1 MFLASEVREGIK
13 PATLVRHLAAIR
25 RAHLDKNETDPT
37 SAEVVRKALRGARRV
52 LGTAPVRKR
61 ALTVEQLRAMARAL
75 PKTRAGIRD
84 RAILLL
90 GFAAALRRSKLAAL
104 RVEDVDIAQHGMR
117 LELRRSKTDQEGSG
131 QSVFVPRGSTLCP
144 VRAVQDWLRI
154 SGIVD
159 GLLFRRIRKDSA
171 ILAEGMA
178 PHTIN
183 RLIKAAARRA
193 GIQYR
198 AIAGHSLRSGF
209 LTAAALRGAS
219 VWKLMQVSRHRSVA
233 ALQGYVRDRDGF
245 RDHAG
250 LGLL

>member
-1 MFLASEVREGIK
+1 M
-13 PATLVRHLAAIR
+13 
-25 RAHLDKNETDPT
+25 
-37 SAEVVRKALRGARRV
+37 AL
-52 LGTAPVRKR
+52 
-61 ALTVEQLRAMARAL
+61 AL

-90 GFAAALRRSKLAAL
+90 GFAGALRRSELAAL
-104 RVEDVDIAQHGMR
+104 RFEDIDIAQHGMR
-117 LELRRSKTDQEGSG
+117 LELRRSKTDQEGQG
-131 QSVFVPRGSTLCP
+131 QSVFVPRGAALCP
-144 VRAVQDWLRI
+144 VRAVQDWLRV
-154 SGIVD
+154 SGASE
-159 GLLFRRIRKDSA
+159 GMLFRRIRKDGA
-171 ILAEGMA
+171 ILSEGMA

-193 GIQYR
+193 GIQDR

-233 ALQGYVRDRDGF
+233 ALQGYVRDREGF

>member
-1 MFLASEVREGIK
+1 
-13 PATLVRHLAAIR
+13 
-25 RAHLDKNETDPT
+25 
-37 SAEVVRKALRGARRV
+37 
-52 LGTAPVRKR
+52 
-61 ALTVEQLRAMARAL
+61 MARAL

-90 GFAAALRRSKLAAL
+90 GFAAALRRSELAAL
-104 RVEDVDIAQHGMR
+104 RVEDIDIAQHGMR
-117 LELRRSKTDQEGSG
+117 RELRRSKTDQEGQG
-131 QSVFVPRGSTLCP
+131 QSVFVPRGAALCP
-144 VRAVQDWLRI
+144 VRAVQDWLRV
-154 SGIVD
+154 SGVSE
-159 GLLFRRIRKDSA
+159 GMLFRRIRKDGM
-171 ILAEGMA
+171 ILQEGMA

-193 GIQYR
+193 GIQDR

-209 LTAAALRGAS
+209 LRAAALRGAS

-233 ALQGYVRDRDGF
+233 ALQGYVRDRDDF